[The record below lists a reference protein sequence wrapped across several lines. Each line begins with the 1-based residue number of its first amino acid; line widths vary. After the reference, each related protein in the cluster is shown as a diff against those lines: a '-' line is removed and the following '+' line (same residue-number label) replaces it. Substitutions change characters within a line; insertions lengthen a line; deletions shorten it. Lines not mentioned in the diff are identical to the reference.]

1 VSIKPK
7 GKVDRRKE
15 FMDLFG
21 LWTEDDLEEL
31 SRAVQDLEEIDREE

>member
-1 VSIKPK
+1 
-7 GKVDRRKE
+7 
-15 FMDLFG
+15 MDLFG